1 MAFPRRQFLHGAAAS
16 PGLSALPRLA
26 RARPFIG
33 QIGGA
38 SMRAREMTFQNRH
51 QVAPIKRAITRR
63 RLMQLAAACAFS
75 LGAVAR
81 NAQAQVYPNR
91 TIRLIAPFPAGGG
104 TDSAARII
112 AARLSELLGQ
122 QVVVDNRPGAGSNI
136 GAEAVARSAPDGYTL
151 LLAAPTL
158 AINRFLYASLNYDS
172 VADLAPVSLLCR
184 FPNILAV
191 PLSSPLISVRTFIEY
206 ARANPGKV
214 TYSSPGIGTT
224 PHLSGELFKR
234 VAGIEI
240 VHVPYRGAGAG
251 AITDT
256 VAGRVDSA
264 INTAGSLL
272 QTVRSGQLRGLAV
285 TTLKRFPT
293 APELPTFAESGVAD
307 YDVSSWYALF
317 VPAKTSPEI
326 IARLNVATVTAL
338 SEPAVRARFE
348 LLGVVVESSTPEALG
363 ALLQSEIDKWGPIIK
378 AAGISTSN

>member
-1 MAFPRRQFLHGAAAS
+1 
-16 PGLSALPRLA
+16 
-26 RARPFIG
+26 
-33 QIGGA
+33 
-38 SMRAREMTFQNRH
+38 MRAREMTFQNRH
-51 QVAPIKRAITRR
+51 QVAPIKKAITRR
-63 RLMQLAAACAFS
+63 RLVQLAAACAFS

-136 GAEAVARSAPDGYTL
+136 GAEAAARSAPDGYTL
-151 LLAAPTL
+151 LLGAPAL

-172 VADLAPVSLLCR
+172 LTDLATVSLLCR

-191 PLSSPLISVRTFIEY
+191 PASSPLTSVRGFIDY
-206 ARANPGKV
+206 AKARPGKV

-224 PHLSGELFKR
+224 PHLSGELFMRK
-234 VAGIEI
+234 AGIEL

-256 VAGRVDSA
+256 IAGRIDA
-264 INTAGSLL
+264 AFNTTGSLL

-285 TTLKRFPT
+285 TSAQRFPT
-293 APELPTFAESGVAD
+293 APELPTIAESGVPGF
-307 YDVSSWYALF
+307 DVSSWYALF
-317 VPAKTSPEI
+317 VPAKTPPDI
-326 IARLNVATVTAL
+326 IARLNAATVTAL
-338 SEPAVRARFE
+338 AESEVRTRFE
-348 LLGVVVESSTPEALG
+348 LLGAVVESSTPEGLG
-363 ALLQSEIDKWGPIIK
+363 ALLRSEIDTWGPIIK
-378 AAGISTSN
+378 AAGISAAN